1 MTQVSSHSPVDRL
14 TRSSRRAAIGVFASA
29 LLLVPLAPATV
40 AQDDDPLSVVTS
52 FSVLADLVDNVGGDH
67 VAVTSLVP
75 VGGDAHTFD
84 PSPDQIATLADAD
97 LVVKVGGDFEPWLDD
112 LVESSGSS
120 ATVFEAFPDH
130 HIDDDH
136 ADEHGDG
143 HADEHANEATP
154 AEEHGDDHADD
165 HGDDHADDA
174 HADEATPTDDH
185 GDDHADDEHAED
197 DLGHEGEEHGAHSDL
212 HAWLDVHNTIHTVE
226 NISETLAEI
235 DPDNADA
242 YLANTESYVAELE
255 ELETYIIDQTETLP
269 KNERLLITT
278 HQTFDPFAEAYGY
291 EVVGVLLE
299 SHTTEGA
306 DAPAS
311 HLAELVGIVQ
321 DNDIPAVFSDTP
333 GGESMLEPLATEAGI
348 EVAPSLYVDTL
359 GEDGSGAETYLD
371 MMRHNIDTIVT
382 ALGA

>member
-1 MTQVSSHSPVDRL
+1 MTQVSSHSQVARF
-14 TRSSRRAAIGVFASA
+14 TRASRRIAVGVAASA
-29 LLLVPLAPATV
+29 LLLTSLAPAAV
-40 AQDDDPLSVVTS
+40 AQDDGPLNVVTS
-52 FSVLADLVDNVGGDH
+52 FSVLADIVENVGGEH
-67 VAVTSLVP
+67 VEVTSLVP
-75 VGGDAHTFD
+75 IGGDVHTFD

-97 LVVKVGGDFEPWLDD
+97 LVVEVGGDFEPWLDD

-120 ATVFEAFPDH
+120 ATVLEAFPDH
-130 HIDDDH
+130 HADEEH
-136 ADEHGDG
+136 AD
-143 HADEHANEATP
+143 
-154 AEEHGDDHADD
+154 EHGDDHADD
-165 HGDDHADDA
+165 E

-185 GDDHADDEHAED
+185 GEEHADDEHAED
-197 DLGHEGEEHGAHSDL
+197 DPGHEGEEHGAHSDL

-226 NISETLAEI
+226 NMSETLAEI

-242 YLANTESYVAELE
+242 YLANAESYIAELE
-255 ELETYIIDQTETLP
+255 ELEAYILEQTETLP
-269 KNERLLITT
+269 EAERLLITT

-291 EVVGVLLE
+291 EIVGVLLE

-321 DNDIPAVFSDTP
+321 DNNIPAVFSDTP

-348 EVAPSLYVDTL
+348 EVAPSLYVETL
-359 GEDGSGAETYLD
+359 GEEGSGAETYID

-382 ALGA
+382 SLGA